1 MSASLAGVIFW
12 LSVASCVV
20 AQVAIIRATS
30 RVSRLAM
37 TDGPDSLPHPRRWLE
52 IVWVVLPA
60 IALAVLLALT
70 WRTLDAPRTDAHDFP
85 PTARAPRQ
93 LP

>member
-1 MSASLAGVIFW
+1 MSAGLAGIIFW
-12 LSVASCVV
+12 LSVASCIV

-30 RVSRLAM
+30 RVSRLTAG
-37 TDGPDSLPHPRRWLE
+37 DAGAALPHPRRWLE

-60 IALAVLLALT
+60 IALGVLLVVT
-70 WRTLDAPRTDAHDFP
+70 WRTLDTPRTDARDFP
-85 PTARAPRQ
+85 PTARAPQQ

>member
-1 MSASLAGVIFW
+1 MSAGLAGIIFW

-30 RVSRLAM
+30 RVSRLTAG
-37 TDGPDSLPHPRRWLE
+37 DAGAALPHPRRWLE

-60 IALAVLLALT
+60 IALLVLLALT
-70 WRTLDAPRTDAHDFP
+70 WRTLDGPHSDAHDVP
-85 PTARAPRQ
+85 PTARAPQR

>member
-1 MSASLAGVIFW
+1 VSAGLAGIIFW

-30 RVSRLAM
+30 RVSRLTAG
-37 TDGPDSLPHPRRWLE
+37 DAGAALPHPRRWLE

-60 IALAVLLALT
+60 IALGVLLAVT
-70 WRTLDAPRTDAHDFP
+70 WRTLDAPRTDAHVP
-85 PTARAPRQ
+85 PTARAPQQ